1 MAGAFFGCNFQ
12 ALFEVLATGFHSKL
26 LVVDKCSGL
35 LVVPW
40 VCNRDTSNLG
50 SKKTEHLE
58 PVLTCIPVWKFFA
71 WLWLNIIHWHVGF
84 LSTSYIQHVR
94 QLLSR
99 MHIQVRKSNV
109 YPFIGY
115 LHSQVIFPVETG
127 RKSDESLRGSGQ
139 WWIWAAP
146 TMTSRRVCCA
156 TQQWKTG
163 SSKCSVWKNRGFP
176 QLQDITR
183 RYQEVFS
190 GVAELILNFPIGL
203 SSMVIFSFLPPSR
216 ASPRIWSTFGQLYS
230 ENGLRENPHETSN
243 IRA

>member
-1 MAGAFFGCNFQ
+1 
-12 ALFEVLATGFHSKL
+12 
-26 LVVDKCSGL
+26 
-35 LVVPW
+35 
-40 VCNRDTSNLG
+40 
-50 SKKTEHLE
+50 
-58 PVLTCIPVWKFFA
+58 
-71 WLWLNIIHWHVGF
+71 
-84 LSTSYIQHVR
+84 
-94 QLLSR
+94 
-99 MHIQVRKSNV
+99 MHIQARKSNV

-163 SSKCSVWKNRGFP
+163 SSKCYVWTNRGFP

-190 GVAELILNFPIGL
+190 GFSELILNFPIGL
-203 SSMVIFSFLPPSR
+203 SSRVIFSFLPPSR

-230 ENGLRENPHETSN
+230 ENGLRENPHETSTLGRKIGAGVKRTVLCWFSLKILKQSMDPQHWVRSREVIMSTPIVIIHIFGYPITGIVSSDILFPSIFQQPN
-243 IRA
+243 MAM